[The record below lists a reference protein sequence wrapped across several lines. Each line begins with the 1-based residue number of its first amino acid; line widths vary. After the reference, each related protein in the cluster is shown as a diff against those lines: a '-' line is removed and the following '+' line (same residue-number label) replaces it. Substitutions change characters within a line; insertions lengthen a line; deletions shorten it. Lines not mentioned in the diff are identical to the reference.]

1 LNAQKEEAPVEFRV
15 LRPLEV
21 RAGDGVLSL
30 GAPKQRAV
38 LGVLLLR
45 RNEPVR
51 TDTLVDEVWGDR
63 PLASVSK
70 ILQGHV
76 WRLRRAL
83 GAAVIETQPLGY
95 LLRVDKGTLDVDRF
109 EDLLERGRTLLADGA
124 AAEAAAALREA
135 LRLWRGPPLADFSYE
150 AFAATARPARE
161 QVDAA
166 VLPAR
171 RAGRLWL
178 QEAGTGV
185 HHRFIAFG

>member
-1 LNAQKEEAPVEFRV
+1 LNAQKEEALVEFRV
-15 LRPLEV
+15 LGPLEV

-45 RNEPVR
+45 RNELVR
-51 TDTLVDEVWGDR
+51 TETLVDEVWGDR
-63 PLASVSK
+63 PPASVSK

-124 AAEAAAALREA
+124 ATEARTSATRRSQPRHDLHASRSTPRCSQLAAPGGYGFRRRE
-135 LRLWRGPPLADFSYE
+135 P
-150 AFAATARPARE
+150 AFIIASSRW
-161 QVDAA
+161 VDNQS
-166 VLPAR
+166 P
-171 RAGRLWL
+171 
-178 QEAGTGV
+178 
-185 HHRFIAFG
+185 